1 MFAAAQAFIQY
12 FRNTKHP
19 IEYILSTPSSLAD
32 LKEPMQTESNGERNR
47 STLSGERNRSTLSGE
62 RNRSTLSGERNRST
76 LSGERNRS
84 TLSGESKQPNA
95 IETESTSPPHFA
107 TR

>member
-62 RNRSTLSGERNRST
+62 
-76 LSGERNRS
+76 
-84 TLSGESKQPNA
+84 SKQPNA

>member
-76 LSGERNRS
+76 LSGE
-84 TLSGESKQPNA
+84 SKQPNA